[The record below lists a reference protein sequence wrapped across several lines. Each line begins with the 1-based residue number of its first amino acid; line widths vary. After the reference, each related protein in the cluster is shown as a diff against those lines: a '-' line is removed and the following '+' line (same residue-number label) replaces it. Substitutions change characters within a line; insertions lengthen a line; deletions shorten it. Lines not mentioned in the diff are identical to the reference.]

1 MKHLIK
7 NRFLTVGA
15 VVILASGLLGACEVF
30 EECGTCEMVTIDA
43 DGNETRTTPLPY
55 CGDQL
60 AERKDSQPV
69 TVGGIT
75 TYWEC
80 Y

>member
-1 MKHLIK
+1 MKKRALIIVLI
-7 NRFLTVGA
+7 FAALTVVTGSCE
-15 VVILASGLLGACEVF
+15 IL

-43 DGNETRTTPLPY
+43 DKNESRSTPLPY
-55 CGDQL
+55 CGENLQS
-60 AERKDSQPV
+60 RKDSPPE
-69 TVGGIT
+69 TAGGIT

>member
-1 MKHLIK
+1 MKRRYIIVAGLV
-7 NRFLTVGA
+7 FLL
-15 VVILASGLLGACEVF
+15 LALVPACDLL
-30 EECGTCEMVTIDA
+30 EECGTCELVTIDA
-43 DGNETRTTPLPY
+43 DGNKTYGTPLLY

-60 AERKDSQPV
+60 EEKLNSEPV

>member
-1 MKHLIK
+1 MKKRVRISFLLFVGLIG
-7 NRFLTVGA
+7 LT
-15 VVILASGLLGACEVF
+15 ASCELL
-30 EECGTCEMVTIDA
+30 EECGTCELVTIDA
-43 DGNETRTTPLPY
+43 NNNETRGTPLPY
-55 CGDQL
+55 CGEQL
-60 AERKDSQPV
+60 KDKKDSSPE